1 MKRLLLITTALVT
14 AVAPVSQAL
23 ASASLYTQEQPDERD
38 LAQGPR
44 DRGRG
49 DGGGRRPRPDNPSP
63 PPQPPSPPQPD
74 RPSDGGD
81 RGGRGGGGDRGDR
94 GGRGGGGGGE
104 DRGGRGGGDRGDRGG
119 RGGGGFI
126 DRWTDGQLQ
135 GGGGRDGRDG
145 RGGRGGGDRDD
156 RDGRGGGGRDGRG
169 GWDRGDR
176 DGRGGWG
183 RGDRDR
189 DRDEFR
195 RRWDRDHWRRDWNRR
210 NGNDW
215 WRRHSWFRDYSG
227 FRLNFYFAPGYGYYS
242 VPRQY
247 WNRQWR
253 EGEYLPTYFWR
264 YVVTDYA
271 WYGLPY
277 PPYGC
282 QWVYVNNDIL
292 LIDTRDGYILEVVY
306 RVWNW

>member
-94 GGRGGGGGGE
+94 GGRGGGGGEDRGGRGGGGAE

-135 GGGGRDGRDG
+135 GGGGRDG
-145 RGGRGGGDRDD
+145 
-156 RDGRGGGGRDGRG
+156 
-169 GWDRGDR
+169 
-176 DGRGGWG
+176 
-183 RGDRDR
+183 RDR

>member
-1 MKRLLLITTALVT
+1 M
-14 AVAPVSQAL
+14 
-23 ASASLYTQEQPDERD
+23 
-38 LAQGPR
+38 
-44 DRGRG
+44 
-49 DGGGRRPRPDNPSP
+49 
-63 PPQPPSPPQPD
+63 
-74 RPSDGGD
+74 
-81 RGGRGGGGDRGDR
+81 
-94 GGRGGGGGGE
+94 
-104 DRGGRGGGDRGDRGG
+104 
-119 RGGGGFI
+119 
-126 DRWTDGQLQ
+126 
-135 GGGGRDGRDG
+135 
-145 RGGRGGGDRDD
+145 
-156 RDGRGGGGRDGRG
+156 
-169 GWDRGDR
+169 GDR